1 MELKKYEVVV
11 IGGGMAGVCAAI
23 ASSRNGARTAL
34 IQDRPMLGG
43 NASSEIRMHI
53 CGATHHGK
61 RENARETGILE
72 EILLENRAR
81 NPQHSFSEFDTI
93 LWEKVKEEKNLELYL
108 NTRVFKVCTENQ
120 KISYLEAHQL
130 TTEKEFTFQ
139 AQIYIDCTGDGMIA
153 AQAGA
158 ICRQGRESREE
169 FGESYAPEKADRG
182 TMGNSLMFK
191 AIDMGYPV
199 PFKRPSWAY
208 EYTEEDLA
216 YRDHE
221 DYNSQKENY
230 AVESGYW
237 WIELGGEKD
246 TIGDAEN
253 IRDELLKT
261 LYGIWDHIKNKGNHG
276 ADTFAL
282 DWVQFLPGKR
292 ESRRIEGDYL
302 LKEQDLLEGRIFEDA
317 VAYGGWPMDMHPPK
331 GFLFSGDPTRYIE
344 LGKVYTIPY
353 RCFYSKTIN
362 NLMMAGRNIST
373 THMAFGS
380 TRVMGTCAVGGQA
393 AGTAAAMAVRLG
405 YTPREIGEKN
415 IEDLQIRLMRD
426 DCYLPGYRNQDLE
439 DQVKNATKI
448 ISSSSV
454 FGGEAEKIRD
464 GYQRNELGEI
474 HEWISQIMGNEPEWI
489 EIQWDEPI
497 NLNELQIKF
506 DTDLTTEI
514 EISLSRRIREQQV
527 KGLPSSLVKKYQVQ
541 AFKEG
546 KMVWEKMCTENY
558 QRFRIHYPSVLADCV
573 RVSIYDTWGSTQAK
587 IFEVRSYENK
597 YLNH

>member
-1 MELKKYEVVV
+1 MELKRYEVVV
-11 IGGGMAGVCAAI
+11 IGGGMAGICAAI

-53 CGATHHGK
+53 CGATHHGQ

-72 EILLENRAR
+72 EILLENRSR

-108 NTRVFKVCTENQ
+108 NTRVFKVHAENQ
-120 KISYLEAHQL
+120 TISYIEAQQL
-130 TTEKEFTFQ
+130 TTEKEITFQ
-139 AQIYIDCTGDGMIA
+139 AKIYIDCTGDGMIA

-158 ICRQGRESREE
+158 SYRQGREGRDE
-169 FGESYAPEKADRG
+169 FGESYAPEKADKG

-199 PFKRPSWAY
+199 PFKKPSWAY
-208 EYTEEDLA
+208 EYSEEDLA
-216 YRDHE
+216 HREHE

-230 AVESGYW
+230 AIESGYW

-246 TIGDAEN
+246 TIEDAEN

-344 LGKVYTIPY
+344 LEKVYTIPY

-393 AGTAAAMAVRLG
+393 AGTAAAMAARLG

-415 IEDLQIRLMRD
+415 IEDLQIKLMRD

-439 DQVKNATKI
+439 DQVKYATKI

-454 FGGEAEKIRD
+454 DGGEAEKIRD
-464 GYQRNELGEI
+464 GYQRNELGEV

-489 EIQWDEPI
+489 EIQWDNPI
-497 NLNELQIKF
+497 NLGELHIKF

-541 AFKEG
+541 AFQKG
-546 KMVWEKMCTENY
+546 KMVWGKMYTENC
-558 QRFRIHYPSVLADCV
+558 QRFCTHYPSVLADCV
-573 RVSIYDTWGSTQAK
+573 RISIYDTWGSTQAK
-587 IFEVRSYENK
+587 IFEVRSYEK
-597 YLNH
+597 